1 MHPSNSVRHVQAG
14 GLVSTVAGGG
24 TSSGSRNI
32 RLREH
37 RKLVE
42 ALGAIRDGRRVVEL
56 VGDPGTG
63 KTRLLTQLAAEARS
77 RGLVVAQ
84 GRATEGDQ
92 RVMLKSITASLDCRL
107 VLAASRDLPN
117 DAAATIRAIWSQSP
131 VRFGEAFGGD
141 GDHESVPGV
150 AGREPRDLVLSAM
163 RGLLERLAGNSPTV
177 VILDD
182 SHWADPYTTDLIDQL
197 VRYPLNAPLLIVLAH
212 RPRQT
217 GSTLRST
224 LAQGV
229 VSGVVER
236 IQLNE
241 LTLGQAADLLS
252 VEARSRRSV
261 DLHRESQGVPQYL
274 LALANPGDNDE
285 FVQLVQTEAA
295 LLGDDERR
303 VLEAAAVIDGC
314 FDVTALASV
323 AGLERA
329 RVCVAATRLLNR
341 DLFRHATPASVMV
354 LRHPLVR
361 DAVYAATDGCWRREA
376 HRRAIDYLRD
386 CGAPPSELAHHVAAA
401 PDSSDSDDLDILL
414 RAAEEPLP
422 GNPERAITWLEAA
435 LRLSL
440 PRRQRGLALI
450 ALSRAL
456 CVAERFADAMPHLRE
471 AVAMGAALP
480 VEIWAK
486 AVSQSAAI
494 DTLFGRYSEANATL
508 DGALAM
514 LRGRPSLEEV
524 ELLVR
529 RGVIGL
535 YDGGALDTGTVD
547 LAARRAQEFACH
559 TSTAAAM
566 ALRALKST
574 SLGDIETAL
583 DALETSASCIEK
595 LSDAE
600 LARSPDC
607 LALLGWAQ
615 LNAARLV
622 DAEATMRRGVTLAKE
637 FGATTALPLFLLG
650 LSLVNNVMGRIGESR
665 RAAIEAKEWGRRVGA
680 EQVRDFGLALEA
692 NCAIWLSRRN
702 DSKRAVSRAQ
712 RLIKALPPRTYWY
725 SMGALMCL
733 AAAVEMGECSEY
745 CIALVLDAG
754 GGGALPNFVPPL
766 RAQCFELLCAAAIH
780 QGSPW
785 AGEYAERS
793 AAAAEML
800 GLTYQQAFALAARG
814 HAHRASGRVEEA
826 AHHYREA
833 ADLFAVHGALGSQ
846 ARALTLAAQCV
857 SAAGSPGRAAE
868 MLRPAKELALRC
880 GSPLLL
886 ADVGAEENS
895 VAHAVRE
902 QTPALPPANVPPTDG
917 LDLSCLTDRERE
929 IAQIA
934 GRGCRTKEIA
944 EQLFVSPRTVE
955 VHLSRVYRK
964 LNIPSRAVLVRLLTR
979 AAA

>member
-1 MHPSNSVRHVQAG
+1 M
-14 GLVSTVAGGG
+14 
-24 TSSGSRNI
+24 
-32 RLREH
+32 
-37 RKLVE
+37 
-42 ALGAIRDGRRVVEL
+42 
-56 VGDPGTG
+56 
-63 KTRLLTQLAAEARS
+63 
-77 RGLVVAQ
+77 
-84 GRATEGDQ
+84 
-92 RVMLKSITASLDCRL
+92 
-107 VLAASRDLPN
+107 
-117 DAAATIRAIWSQSP
+117 
-131 VRFGEAFGGD
+131 
-141 GDHESVPGV
+141 
-150 AGREPRDLVLSAM
+150 
-163 RGLLERLAGNSPTV
+163 
-177 VILDD
+177 
-182 SHWADPYTTDLIDQL
+182 
-197 VRYPLNAPLLIVLAH
+197 LIVIAH

-217 GSTLRST
+217 GSSLRST

-236 IQLNE
+236 IQLSE
-241 LTLGQAADLLS
+241 LTLGQTADLLS
-252 VEARSRRSV
+252 TEARSRRSV
-261 DLHRESQGVPQYL
+261 DLYRESQGVPQYL
-274 LALANPGDNDE
+274 LALANPGDKDE

-295 LLGDDERR
+295 LLGHDERR
-303 VLEAAAVIDGC
+303 VLEAAAVLDGR
-314 FDVTALASV
+314 FDVAALAVV

-329 RVCVAATRLLNR
+329 RVCTAATVLLGR
-341 DLFRHATPASVMV
+341 DLFRRAEPASVMV

-361 DAVYAATDGCWRREA
+361 DAVYAETDGCWRREA
-376 HRRAIDYLRD
+376 HRRAIGYLRG

-401 PDSSDSDDLDILL
+401 PDGADSDDLDILL
-414 RAAEEPLP
+414 RAAEESLP
-422 GNPERAITWLEAA
+422 GSPERAITWLEAA
-435 LRLSL
+435 LRMPL
-440 PRRQRGLALI
+440 PRRRRGLALI

-456 CVAERFADAMPHLRE
+456 CVAERFGDAMPHLRE

-480 VEIWAK
+480 VETWVK

-514 LRGRPSLEEV
+514 LGGQPSLEEV

-535 YDGGALDTGTVD
+535 YDGGTLDTATVD
-547 LAARRAQEFACH
+547 LAARRAEEFECH

-566 ALRALKST
+566 ALRALKAT

-583 DALETSASCIEK
+583 SALKTSSDCVDK

-600 LARSPDC
+600 IAHSPDC

-622 DAEATMRRGVTLAKE
+622 DAEATMRRGVALAKE
-637 FGATTALPLFLLG
+637 FGGTSALPLFLLG
-650 LSLVNNVMGRIGESR
+650 LSLVNNTMGRIGESR
-665 RAAIEAKEWGRRVGA
+665 RAAIEVKEWGRRVGA

-725 SMGALMCL
+725 STGALMCL

-745 CIALVLDAG
+745 CMALVLDAG
-754 GGGALPNFVPPL
+754 GGGALPNFVLAL
-766 RAQCFELLCAAAIH
+766 RAQCFELLCAAAIL

-785 AGEYAERS
+785 AGEYAERA
-793 AAAAEML
+793 AAAAETV
-800 GLTYQQAFALAARG
+800 GLPYQRAFALAARG
-814 HAHRASGRVEEA
+814 HAHRAAGRAEEA
-826 AHHYREA
+826 ANHYREA

-846 ARALTLAAQCV
+846 ARALTLAAQCA
-857 SAAGSPGRAAE
+857 SAAGSPGRASE
-868 MLRPAKELALRC
+868 MLRPAKELAIRC

-886 ADVGAEENS
+886 ADVGAEENA
-895 VAHAVRE
+895 VADAVRQNGLAPATHVTTAGEPAARGE
-902 QTPALPPANVPPTDG
+902 QTVTAG

-964 LNIPSRAVLVRLLTR
+964 LNVPSRAVLVRLMAR
-979 AAA
+979 AA